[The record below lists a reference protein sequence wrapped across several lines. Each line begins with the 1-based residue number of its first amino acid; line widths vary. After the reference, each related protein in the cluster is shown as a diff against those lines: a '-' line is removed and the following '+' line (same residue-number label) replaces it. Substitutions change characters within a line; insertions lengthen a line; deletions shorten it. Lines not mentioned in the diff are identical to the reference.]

1 MAVEARYVSTRDESK
16 IWITQDE
23 ADAYDK
29 KLEFAEN
36 LEPLLSRVFAGAE
49 LKLSEAQL
57 ESVALGLAEE
67 VDALRALIPAQR
79 KVRQPK
85 PATPADNGDA

>member
-1 MAVEARYVSTRDESK
+1 MSTRDESK

-36 LEPLLSRVFAGAE
+36 LEPLLSRVFAKAE
-49 LKLSEAQL
+49 LKLSDAQL

-67 VDALRALIPAQR
+67 VDNLRTLIPAQR
-79 KVRQPK
+79 KIRQAK
-85 PATPADNGDA
+85 TPAAGDENLSRS